1 MFSEINV
8 CSDITKEFEIADTV
22 SDTALVGIRIES
34 KQNKSEVL
42 EKENE
47 DEIEFN
53 SDDIRSSTGYLNA
66 EDCNEYKSEGTI
78 SSEGNNVETDTG
90 N

>member
-8 CSDITKEFEIADTV
+8 CSDITKDFEIADTV

-47 DEIEFN
+47 DEKEFN
-53 SDDIRSSTGYLNA
+53 CDDIRSSIGNLNV
-66 EDCNEYKSEGTI
+66 EDCNEYKSDGTI

>member
-1 MFSEINV
+1 MNV
-8 CSDITKEFEIADTV
+8 CSDITKELEIADTV

-34 KQNKSEVL
+34 KQNKSDFL

-53 SDDIRSSTGYLNA
+53 SDDIRSCTGYSNV
-66 EDCNEYKSEGTI
+66 EDNEYKSDGTI